1 MHIRNFS
8 MKTALTKAFANVST
22 EGSSILVISSCLTND
37 EIYAKKSFVSPSR
50 SNNKGK
56 REYRRKERQ
65 FYNFLRYVLT
75 Q

>member
-8 MKTALTKAFANVST
+8 MKIVLTKAFANVST
-22 EGSSILVISSCLTND
+22 EGSPILVISSYLTND
-37 EIYAKKSFVSPSR
+37 EIYAKKSLVSPFK
-50 SNNKGK
+50 NKSKEK

-65 FYNFLRYVLT
+65 LYNFLRYMQT